1 MALIQNIFEIESVRN
16 TPLQCRQIHLFLE
29 GTFFHAYEW
38 SAWLVTKY
46 IKALSVSRK
55 LNKAVKTDYVMV
67 GFPADAIAKYT
78 PSDAVTIT
86 DEKDEKHIIL
96 TLPETLVADT
106 DARTMTETYKN
117 WRDTVP
123 MTEAKEKNT
132 GVLADHPVTLT
143 GIMKLVLDYEIEEH
157 SLRETEQFLK
167 DIKHKLIRIL

>member
-1 MALIQNIFEIESVRN
+1 MALIQNIFEIESVRS
-16 TPLQCRQIHLFLE
+16 TPQQCRQIHLFME

-67 GFPADAIAKYT
+67 GFPVDAVAKYT
-78 PSDAVTIT
+78 PSDAVTVT

-96 TLPETLVADT
+96 TLPETLVTET
-106 DARTMTETYKN
+106 DVRTMTEAYRN
-117 WRDTVP
+117 WRDAVP
-123 MTEAKEKNT
+123 MTEAKEKNA
-132 GVLADHPVTLT
+132 GALADRPVSLT
-143 GIMKLVLDYEIEEH
+143 GIMKQVLDYEIEEH

-167 DIKHKLIRIL
+167 EIKRKLIRIL